1 MEILLCQ
8 LPDWANWVRSRTQFT
23 FIGIEE
29 WQWVGLIVALLAAL
43 VGGWIVYWTVVLL
56 GARNPKVRDLV
67 YSATHGRGIKI
78 TFAIAAASLLFE
90 AGASN
95 LNLEQGVLRGLVVWI
110 VFVRILAIGWLA
122 ANIYAILV
130 EAALHRS
137 AGHVQR
143 EHKILFPF
151 LQKIGLVSIV
161 IVTFVAALAE
171 VGTNVW
177 GMVAGLG
184 IGGVAIAFAAKD
196 SVENVFGSVTVM
208 LDMPFTIGDW
218 VKINGQEG
226 IVEQINLRSTRIRTV
241 EDSILTMPN
250 SNFIK
255 ASVENLGQRR
265 SRRFTA
271 KIPLKEH
278 VPFDQLVNFSEL
290 TATKLRELDRI
301 QEGSV
306 VVAITE
312 VIDTGPIMQV
322 AVRFEVDSYTQ
333 EMAMRQSV
341 LSVVLSNLADFQE
354 SK

>member
-1 MEILLCQ
+1 MLNLLCQ
-8 LPDWANWVRSRTQFT
+8 VPSWADWVRSKFRFS
-23 FIGIEE
+23 FIGIAE
-29 WQWVGLIVALLAAL
+29 WQWVGLAGALLAAL
-43 VGGWIVYWTVVLL
+43 IGGWVVYWAVVLL
-56 GARNPKVRDLV
+56 GARHPRIKDLV
-67 YSATHGRGIKI
+67 YSATHGRGIKA
-78 TFAIAAASLLFE
+78 TFGLAAATLLFE

-95 LNLEQGVLRGLVVWI
+95 LNLDQGVLRGLVVWVI
-110 VFVRILAIGWLA
+110 FVRILALGWLA
-122 ANIYAILV
+122 ANIFAILV

-137 AGHVQR
+137 AAHVQR

-151 LQKIGLVSIV
+151 LQRIGFVSIV

-171 VGTNVW
+171 LGTNVW

-208 LDMPFTIGDW
+208 LDMPFAIGDW
-218 VKINGQEG
+218 VKVNGQEG
-226 IVEQINLRSTRIRTV
+226 MVEQINLRSTRIRTV

-271 KIPLKEH
+271 KVPLKEI
-278 VPFDQLVNFSEL
+278 VPFDQLVSFSAQVADDL
-290 TATKLRELDRI
+290 KELDRI
-301 QEGSV
+301 QDGSV
-306 VVAITE
+306 VVAISE
-312 VIDTGPIMQV
+312 ILETGPILQI
-322 AVRFEVDSYTQ
+322 AVRFAVDSFSQ

-341 LSVVLSNLADFQE
+341 LSVVLNKLATHQAP
-354 SK
+354 K